1 MFEECRLEGDFTL
14 SSGRKSTAF
23 YDFDLLSTEETAN
36 YARLLVGE
44 LPAALVEKIDFIAS
58 PAIGGIEI
66 AFLVAFA
73 LNKPR
78 VKIDKEG
85 FVRGPEFKSQRYLV
99 VDDVITSYKAVNKV
113 QEVLGDNQCIGAAA
127 FVFRGLA
134 TDVPK
139 EFPTFYL
146 ARKEPEITNEVEHA
160 RTA

>member
-14 SSGRKSTAF
+14 SSGRKSAAF
-23 YDFDLLSTEETAN
+23 YDFDLLSTEETAR
-36 YARLLVGE
+36 YAKLLVE
-44 LPAALVEKIDFIAS
+44 QLPKSLVEQIDFIAA
-58 PAIGGIEI
+58 PALGGIEI

-85 FVRGPEFKSQRYLV
+85 FVRGPDFRSQRYLV
-99 VDDVITSYKAVNKV
+99 VDDVITSYQAVNKV
-113 QEVLGDNQCIGAAA
+113 QKALGDNQCVGAAA
-127 FVFRGLA
+127 FIFRGLA
-134 TDVPK
+134 TDVPT

-146 ARKEPEITNEVEHA
+146 TRKEPEIKEEVEHA